1 MVMYPPSITLLKA
14 NTMKLYQR
22 KNRIVVK
29 NSRGAVSIH
38 NEGDAS
44 VLTFY
49 RSGIFMWDS
58 CLHSLKPTTDKRKL
72 KKIARLTAKPLCDV
86 KKKLYRVTATFT
98 NGITTKVGYDLQDP
112 WAPPP
117 QDYANAAYSV
127 KYTLIE

>member
-1 MVMYPPSITLLKA
+1 MTMYPSSITLLKA

-29 NSRGAVSIH
+29 NSRGLIRIY
-38 NEGDAS
+38 NEGDSAIMH
-44 VLTFY
+44 FY
-49 RSGIFMWDS
+49 RSGHYLWTS
-58 CLHSLKPTTDKRKL
+58 SLLWIRPHTDKRKL
-72 KKIARLTAKPLCDV
+72 KNMARVTAKPLCDV
-86 KKKLYRVTATFT
+86 KKKLYRVITIFT